1 VTVGYGWTDAATT
14 SYGYDNVGNLT
25 SVTNPLNHSNVTT
38 DYDERNRPSSMSVG
52 SQTTDFTYD
61 TAGRRKTI
69 TRPNGQVITYDTFDA
84 MNRVTQQTA
93 TQSPDPSATTKYAYT
108 PAGLLYTMQ
117 DPRLVAT
124 NSTENYTYTYDNMG
138 RKTQVQYPL
147 DSYNARRTE
156 QWSYDTVGRLY
167 QFTNRNSKIQTF
179 TYDALN
185 RMTGFSWNDGGTTP
199 SVSFGY
205 DVASRLTSIN
215 NANANITR
223 TYFNDNLLRSE
234 TESITGANSKTVTYS
249 YDADGNRAST
259 VYPDTYTFNYTYTG
273 RNQLKSVTNY
283 ATYDYD
289 ARGNLTTR
297 TLLPSHIQS
306 TYLYDNLDRV
316 TSIQHLLNDT
326 TRTLNYG
333 YYPNSNNRKWTKH
346 EDGYGDVFGYD
357 LADQVTAVL
366 LDVQNPDTT
375 SVGDQSIFYDGSGN
389 RTVFRPYESQDAY
402 TVNDL
407 NQYTGR
413 TASDN
418 PLRPTPT
425 PRPPPTP
432 PPHPTPTPTP
442 TPPGPQT
449 AAYDYAG
456 NMTTGFEGSIYI
468 YDAQNRLVNV
478 TKGGVT
484 MTFAYDG
491 LNRQVTRTVNPVG
504 QSPDW
509 GTTFSVWDGWDLIE
523 EYQSGN
529 NVTAAYLYGPD
540 GVVKNLTANQ
550 FYYHDGSG
558 STSHLADSA
567 ARLLEWYRYDL
578 QGTPV
583 FYDANNNQ
591 LSASAY
597 GVRHLFTGQQWY
609 SDIGLY
615 DLRNRFYSPDIGRFL
630 QPDPIGFWGDRTNLY
645 RYVKNNPVTR
655 RDLFGLD
662 NLVDGGD
669 TYEHQYVF
677 GEDVPPDPSDISS
690 TGFLPGELGGF
701 VPTIGSD
708 NPAFHHDY
716 NPFPRPR
723 EDNQP
728 SVQHSTPS
736 TVPPQNPPA
745 AVAEPLPDPGAASVG
760 VSVGGIPLDALAVT
774 AGAVEH
780 GLAGND
786 YWLSNR
792 GYYSRRFHGNQAV
805 KGYRFATRGSRFATG
820 AGEVF
825 FGAQVGIAG
834 LDLLYD
840 PSTANFLHQGRNLG
854 VGALAFTGPAGFVTA
869 GIYFGIEDTIGWDEF
884 VAEIKPS
891 TILVVPDYF

>member
-1 VTVGYGWTDAATT
+1 
-14 SYGYDNVGNLT
+14 
-25 SVTNPLNHSNVTT
+25 
-38 DYDERNRPSSMSVG
+38 
-52 SQTTDFTYD
+52 
-61 TAGRRKTI
+61 
-69 TRPNGQVITYDTFDA
+69 
-84 MNRVTQQTA
+84 
-93 TQSPDPSATTKYAYT
+93 
-108 PAGLLYTMQ
+108 
-117 DPRLVAT
+117 
-124 NSTENYTYTYDNMG
+124 
-138 RKTQVQYPL
+138 
-147 DSYNARRTE
+147 
-156 QWSYDTVGRLY
+156 
-167 QFTNRNSKIQTF
+167 
-179 TYDALN
+179 
-185 RMTGFSWNDGGTTP
+185 MTGFSWNDGGLSP

-205 DVASRLTSIN
+205 DAGSRLTSVN

-223 TYFNDNLLRSE
+223 AYFNDNLLRLE
-234 TESITGANSKTVTYS
+234 TESITGASSKTVTYS
-249 YDADGNRAST
+249 YDADGNPAT
-259 VYPDTYTFNYTYTG
+259 TQYPDTYTFNYTYTG
-273 RNQLKSVTNY
+273 RNQLQAVTNY
-283 ATYDYD
+283 ATFGYD

-297 TLLPSHIQS
+297 TPANGRQS
-306 TYLYDNLDRV
+306 TYAYDNLDRV
-316 TSIQHLLNDT
+316 TQITPSLNGT
-326 TRTLNYG
+326 TRTFDYG
-333 YYPNSNNRKWTKH
+333 YQTNSYDRKWTKH

-357 LADQVTAVL
+357 LADQVIAVL
-366 LDVQNPDTT
+366 LDVSNPDTT
-375 SVGDQSIFYDGSGN
+375 PVGDPTITYDGSGN
-389 RTVFRPYESQDAY
+389 RTMFAAYQWQEMY
-402 TVNDL
+402 TVNNL

-413 TASDN
+413 GLQDN

-432 PPHPTPTPTP
+432 PPHPSPTPTP
-442 TPPGPQT
+442 TPGQQ
-449 AAYDYAG
+449 AATYDYNG
-456 NMTTGFEGSIYI
+456 NMTTGFDGSTYI
-468 YDAQNRLVNV
+468 YDAQNRLLSA
-478 TKGGVT
+478 TSYGVT
-484 MTFAYDG
+484 MTFTYDG
-491 LNRQVTRTVNPVG
+491 LNRQVSRDVTPPG
-504 QSPDW
+504 DGPESA
-509 GTTFSVWDGWDLIE
+509 TTFSVWDGWDLIE
-523 EYQSGN
+523 EYHADG
-529 NVTAAYLYGPD
+529 TIIAAYLYGA
-540 GVVKNLTANQ
+540 GGLIKNLTSGNH
-550 FYYHDGSG
+550 YYQDASG
-558 STSHLADSA
+558 SSSHLTDSTGH
-567 ARLLEWYRYDL
+567 LLEWYRYDL
-578 QGTPV
+578 QGTPF
-583 FYDANNNQ
+583 FYDTNDNQ
-591 LSASAY
+591 LWASAY
-597 GVRHLFTGQQWY
+597 NVRHLFTGQQWY

-655 RDLFGLD
+655 RDPFGLD
-662 NLVDGGD
+662 NLNVDGGD